1 MATYI
6 YKGKEITHREF
17 LLLLRSAGINGGRK
31 LSYYEVLKKE
41 SEKGNNKAIELFN
54 NIEIKS

>member
-17 LLLLRSAGINGGRK
+17 LLLLRSAGINGGDENYHITK
-31 LSYYEVLKKE
+31 SLKKNLR
-41 SEKGNNKAIELFN
+41 K
-54 NIEIKS
+54 EIIKR